1 MKGLIPKICEIF
13 TGDATNSPALLTG
26 LAVGGV
32 ILTAVLAAKATP
44 KAIAA
49 IEAEEEERHI
59 KAANRAK
66 KAEEVLH
73 ENYDEVYEEEF
84 EPITKKD
91 IVKIGFKY
99 FIPPILSAGLTIA
112 CIVGAQH
119 INTVRQAAMAAS
131 YELLR
136 NSYDNYRSHVR
147 DAVDKKKYEEIEH
160 NIHTDAAN
168 DILEHH
174 PVTDEEFNK
183 LDVEAGAALF
193 CDSVTGRRFVSTYEK
208 VYRAVDEVNDRLSCD
223 TGGGEDW
230 IGVNEFLHMCGDESS
245 GFGLSNIGFAP
256 RVFEKRLDRTKICE
270 PITGEHKGHTCTIV
284 YLNYEV
290 DDKAFL

>member
-160 NIHTDAAN
+160 NIHTDAVN
-168 DILEHH
+168 DILEKH
-174 PVTDEEFNK
+174 PLTDQEYAK
-183 LDVEAGAALF
+183 LDVGCGAALF
-193 CDSVTGRRFVSTYEK
+193 CDSITGRRFVSTYEK
-208 VYRAVDEVNDRLSCD
+208 VYRAVDDLNNRLSCD
-223 TGGGEDW
+223 EGGGEDW

-256 RVFEKRLDRTKICE
+256 RVFAKRLDRTNICE
-270 PITGEHKGHTCTIV
+270 PIVGEHNGHTCTIV

>member
-160 NIHTDAAN
+160 NIHTDAVN
-168 DILEHH
+168 DILEKH
-174 PVTDEEFNK
+174 PLTDQEYAK
-183 LDVEAGAALF
+183 LDVGCGAALF

-208 VYRAVDEVNDRLSCD
+208 VYRAVDDLNNRLSCD
-223 TGGGEDW
+223 EGGGEDW

-256 RVFEKRLDRTKICE
+256 RVFAKRLDRTNICE
-270 PITGEHKGHTCTIV
+270 PIVGEHNGHTCTIV

>member
-73 ENYDEVYEEEF
+73 EDYDEVYEEEF

>member
-13 TGDATNSPALLTG
+13 TGDSANSPALLTG

-49 IEAEEEERHI
+49 IDAEEEERHI
-59 KAANRAK
+59 KAAKRAK
-66 KAEEVLH
+66 KEEEVLN
-73 ENYDEVYEEEF
+73 EDYDEVYEREY

-91 IVKIGFKY
+91 IVRIGFKY

-136 NSYDNYRSHVR
+136 NSYDSYRSHVR

-160 NIHTDAAN
+160 NIHTDAVN
-168 DILEHH
+168 DILDRH
-174 PVTDEEFNK
+174 PITDEEFEK
-183 LDVEAGAALF
+183 LDVSAGAALF

-208 VYRAVDEVNDRLSCD
+208 VYRAVDDLNNRLSCD
-223 TGGGEDW
+223 EGGGEDW
-230 IGVNEFLHMCGDESS
+230 IGINEFLHMCGDDSS
-245 GFGLSNIGFAP
+245 GFGLSKIGFAP
-256 RVFEKRLDRTKICE
+256 RVFAKRLDRTSICE
-270 PITGEHKGHTCTIV
+270 PIVGNHRGHTCTIV

>member
-59 KAANRAK
+59 KAAKKAK

-160 NIHTDAAN
+160 NIHTDAVN
-168 DILEHH
+168 DILEKH
-174 PVTDEEFNK
+174 PLTDQEYAK
-183 LDVEAGAALF
+183 LDVGCGAALF
-193 CDSVTGRRFVSTYEK
+193 CDSITGRRFVSTYEK
-208 VYRAVDEVNDRLSCD
+208 VYRAVDDLNNRLSCD
-223 TGGGEDW
+223 EGGGEDW

-256 RVFEKRLDRTKICE
+256 RVFAKRLDRTNICE
-270 PITGEHKGHTCTIV
+270 PIVGEHNGHTCTIV

>member
-59 KAANRAK
+59 KAAKKAK

-84 EPITKKD
+84 EPITRKD

-160 NIHTDAAN
+160 NIHTDAVN
-168 DILEHH
+168 DILEKH
-174 PVTDEEFNK
+174 PLTDQEYAK
-183 LDVEAGAALF
+183 LDVGCGAALF
-193 CDSVTGRRFVSTYEK
+193 CDSITGRRFVSTYEK
-208 VYRAVDEVNDRLSCD
+208 VYRAVDDLNNRLSCD
-223 TGGGEDW
+223 EGGGEDW

-256 RVFEKRLDRTKICE
+256 RVFAKRLDRTNICE
-270 PITGEHKGHTCTIV
+270 PIVGEHNGHTCTIV

>member
-13 TGDATNSPALLTG
+13 TGNTTNSPVLLTG

-160 NIHTDAAN
+160 NIHTDAVN
-168 DILEHH
+168 DILEKH
-174 PVTDEEFNK
+174 PLTDQEYAK
-183 LDVEAGAALF
+183 LDVGCGAALF

-208 VYRAVDEVNDRLSCD
+208 VYRAVDDLNNRLSCD
-223 TGGGEDW
+223 EGGGEDW

-256 RVFEKRLDRTKICE
+256 RVFAKRLDRTNICE
-270 PITGEHKGHTCTIV
+270 PIVGEHNGHTCTIV